1 MKTNVKNTAKKN
13 WALPGEPL
21 SFEEFEQG
29 IKEAE
34 KGTFYTIEESKKMI
48 TQWREQRNS
57 K

>member
-1 MKTNVKNTAKKN
+1 MKTNIKNKTKKN

-21 SFEEFEQG
+21 SIDEFEKG

-34 KGTFYTIEESKKMI
+34 KGSFYTIEESKKI
-48 TQWREQRNS
+48 IEQWREQRNS